1 MSFDHILSPIKIGD
15 VEIKNRV
22 VMSPMN
28 MAYSTQDGY
37 ATPQDIA
44 HLTRRAKGGFGL
56 IISPC
61 ILTTKLSAPF
71 VWHRNL
77 YLYDESFIPGLNMMV
92 EAVHSFGA
100 KIFAQ
105 LSIGFG
111 RQGHAIDRRQPYA
124 PSAIPLQVLP
134 ENTASGFNE
143 YYEKVPALN
152 PRYPEI
158 PREMTIEEILEEE
171 KQFGEAC
178 RRAVIAGFDGIEI
191 HAPHGYLEHQFLSS
205 RSNKRTDLYG
215 GCLEN
220 RARFLIEVAVHA
232 FNDVTGAIPIGI
244 RMAMNEHMPEGVTI
258 DEVKIVARTLQKLG
272 LAYMNLSDG
281 CYEASKYFAPESI
294 EHVEQHLL
302 KEAKSMKEVLSIPT
316 ITPSVHDPTLAER
329 AIKDGETDMIGL
341 GRQSLAD
348 PDWPSKV
355 KSGKVDSIK
364 RCKRDCMCFIRCL
377 AGLYPRCTVNP
388 EVGFEQYDSELFQK
402 KREGAVMPKAVS
414 KLPVVEPE
422 PIIPS
427 LEHK

>member
-15 VEIKNRV
+15 IEIKNRV

-28 MAYSTQDGY
+28 MTYSTQDGY
-37 ATPQDIA
+37 VTPQDIA

-71 VWHRNL
+71 VFHRNL

-111 RQGHAIDRRQPYA
+111 RQGHAVDGKHSYA
-124 PSAIPLQVLP
+124 PSAIPLQMGP
-134 ENTASGFNE
+134 EMAPKGFVE
-143 YYEKVPALN
+143 YYSSAMAMIP
-152 PRYPEI
+152 PYDEI
-158 PREMTIEEILEEE
+158 PREMTIEEILDEE

-191 HAPHGYLEHQFLSS
+191 HAPHGYLEHQFLSP

-215 GCLEN
+215 GSLEN
-220 RARFLIEVAVHA
+220 RARFLIEVTIHA
-232 FNDVTGAIPIGI
+232 FRAVKDAVPIGI
-244 RMAMNEHMPEGVTI
+244 RMAMDEHMPEGVTI
-258 DEVKIVARTLQKLG
+258 DEVKIVARSLQKLG

-281 CYEASKYFAPESI
+281 SYEAGKYFTPDSI

-341 GRQSLAD
+341 ARQAIAD

-364 RCKRDCMCFIRCL
+364 RCKRDCMCLIRCN

-388 EVGFEQYDSELFQK
+388 EVGFEQYDPELFQK

-414 KLPVVEPE
+414 KLPVGPL
-422 PIIPS
+422 PIIPR
-427 LEHK
+427 LEYE